1 MTPKYDIY
9 NTIVDYEISY
19 EYSYKT
25 YSYGLCQAYDSVLEI
40 IRGVLVKLDPG
51 SGQLM
56 TMRFLPRDN
65 YDDVNN

>member
-19 EYSYKT
+19 EYSYET
-25 YSYGLCQAYDSVLEI
+25 YSYGLCLAYDSVLEI
-40 IRGVLVKLDPG
+40 IRGVLVKLDPA